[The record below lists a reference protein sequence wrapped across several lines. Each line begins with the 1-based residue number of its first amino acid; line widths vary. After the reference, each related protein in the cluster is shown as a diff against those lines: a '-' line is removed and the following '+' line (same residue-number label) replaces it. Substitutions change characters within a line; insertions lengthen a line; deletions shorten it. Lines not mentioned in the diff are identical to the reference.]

1 MNLPT
6 RFHED
11 PKNIN
16 DTYGHPAGDAVLQ
29 QLGNRLVST
38 FPRKTDFSAR
48 YGGEEFC
55 ILLHNARN
63 ELGQRLGERLLHTVR
78 GEEFSYQDYRI
89 PVTVSI
95 GVAELIPG
103 ETVASWVA
111 RADRALYRAKDS
123 GRDQLCL
130 AIETAESV

>member
-1 MNLPT
+1 MVDVDH
-6 RFHED
+6 FKH
-11 PKNIN
+11 IN

-29 QLGNRLVST
+29 ELANRLVST
-38 FPRKTDFSAR
+38 FPRKTDFIAR

-55 ILLHNARN
+55 ILLHNAGN
-63 ELGQRLGERLLHTVR
+63 ELSQRLGERLLHSVR
-78 GEEFSYQDYRI
+78 AEEFHYQDTRI

-95 GVAELIPG
+95 GIAELSPG

-130 AIETAESV
+130 PFETIVSV